1 MRGLLRRAGLETSL
15 SVDLARDGDAD
26 ALRRGF
32 FKGEALP
39 RRMSSKVLR
48 FVGTNILRNISYLVL
63 L

>member
-32 FKGEALP
+32 FNGEAFP
-39 RRMSSKVLR
+39 RRMLAKVLR
-48 FVGTNILRNISYLVL
+48 FVGTNILSNISYSAL